1 MEFCSENLETIQET
15 TTTEG
20 IINEQEGIII
30 ESEEATES
38 RVTASVSTSE
48 SLKGE
53 LRRLQPQNNKQTNK
67 KSETQDFNKQHT
79 KHTSQL
85 RRKPTS
91 SRRVVVKKRNRGNK
105 IKSFQ
110 MKFLPPFVASL
121 IPCWTLLPLQHQTIT
136 NTNSRL
142 NSLYPKIPK
151 NSPRPSRVFKKEL

>member
-1 MEFCSENLETIQET
+1 MEFCSENLEQE

-20 IINEQEGIII
+20 ITYQEGIS
-30 ESEEATES
+30 ESEEFTES

-53 LRRLQPQNNKQTNK
+53 LQRRSQIPQNNKTHKN
-67 KSETQDFNKQHT
+67 SETQDFNKQHT

-105 IKSFQ
+105 INPN
-110 MKFLPPFVASL
+110 LPMHPWYPA
-121 IPCWTLLPLQHQTIT
+121 WTLLPLQHTK
-136 NTNSRL
+136 
-142 NSLYPKIPK
+142 P
-151 NSPRPSRVFKKEL
+151 

>member
-20 IINEQEGIII
+20 IIEQEGIII

-110 MKFLPPFVASL
+110 MKFLPFVASL
-121 IPCWTLLPLQHQTIT
+121 IPCWTLLPLQHP
-136 NTNSRL
+136 NHNKYHHSRL

>member
-1 MEFCSENLETIQET
+1 MEFCSENLEQE

-20 IINEQEGIII
+20 ITYQEGIS
-30 ESEEATES
+30 ESEEFTES

-48 SLKGE
+48 SDLKGE
-53 LRRLQPQNNKQTNK
+53 LQRRSQIPQNNKTHKN
-67 KSETQDFNKQHT
+67 SETQDFNKQHT

-110 MKFLPPFVASL
+110 MKFLPFVASL

>member
-1 MEFCSENLETIQET
+1 MEFCSENLEQE

-20 IINEQEGIII
+20 ITYQEGIS
-30 ESEEATES
+30 ESEEFTES

-48 SLKGE
+48 SDLKGE
-53 LRRLQPQNNKQTNK
+53 LQRRSQIPQNNKTHKN
-67 KSETQDFNKQHT
+67 SETQDFNKQHT

-110 MKFLPPFVASL
+110 MKFLPFVASL
-121 IPCWTLLPLQHQTIT
+121 IPCWTLLPLQHP
-136 NTNSRL
+136 NHNKYHHSRL